1 LEVLVGEDLM
11 LMCDIL
17 DERSIET
24 VNGAAAVVVL
34 VLAAIEVEIVVV
46 NGVAG
51 HAHGLEIAN
60 VVIAS
65 APDPDHLRDVD
76 VHELAH
82 VIVNGQSPEI
92 AANETAKKNALD
104 HEIGKIV
111 EIAVEIVLKMR
122 EENLESESRM
132 NQRMANFSAKKT
144 ITQTLIFLKS
154 KLNNWTIARIASH
167 SLMQMAPPA
176 IWDIEMLNGKIP

>member
-1 LEVLVGEDLM
+1 MEVLVGEDLM

-24 VNGAAAVVVL
+24 VNGAAAVVL

-76 VHELAH
+76 VH
-82 VIVNGQSPEI
+82 VC
-92 AANETAKKNALD
+92 T
-104 HEIGKIV
+104 
-111 EIAVEIVLKMR
+111 
-122 EENLESESRM
+122 
-132 NQRMANFSAKKT
+132 FF
-144 ITQTLIFLKS
+144 ITTFI
-154 KLNNWTIARIASH
+154 I
-167 SLMQMAPPA
+167 
-176 IWDIEMLNGKIP
+176 

>member
-1 LEVLVGEDLM
+1 MEVLVGEDLM

-104 HEIGKIV
+104 HEIGTIV

-144 ITQTLIFLKS
+144 ITQTLIILKS